1 MKKPNL
7 LVILTDQQ
15 HSRMMGC
22 AGNPWVQTPA
32 MDSLAATGIRFER
45 AYCTNPVC
53 VPSRFSMFT
62 GHMPSHIGM
71 WGNGK
76 PREDANA
83 SEFEQAGIGWRLRKA
98 GYETVYGGKV
108 HLPLKLKP
116 EGLGFHDLTRDE
128 RDGLAESCADYLR
141 ERTPDDQPFCMVASF
156 INPHDIC
163 YMAIRDFPTSDMDHV
178 LLRKGDVE
186 CATLDA
192 ALQRPEGV
200 SEAAF
205 FAEHCPP
212 LPPNLEPQADE
223 PEMIQRMVQ
232 DRAFRRLAREQ
243 YGEKEWRM
251 HRWAYKRL
259 TEMVDAQ
266 IGKVLDALRA
276 SGLEEETVVIFT
288 SDHGDLDAAH
298 RLEHKSAFYEES
310 ASVPFI
316 ISQKGVTPVGEVDV
330 IHPVSNG
337 LDLIPTLCDYAGIA
351 KPHGLS
357 GRSLRP
363 LAEGEKPDWREAV
376 PVESSLGRMVAG
388 TRYKYVRH
396 FDGANAEQLYDLE
409 TDPHEMRNSLEAEG
423 NHGVV
428 EHHRALFEVLHGATL
443 QGESAGALEKG
454 LDRGLVQ
461 TSKRSGG

>member
-1 MKKPNL
+1 MQKPNL
-7 LVILTDQQ
+7 LVIVTDQQ

-22 AGNPWVQTPA
+22 AGNPWVRTPA
-32 MDSLAATGIRFER
+32 IDSLAATGTRFER

-62 GHMPSHIGM
+62 GQMPSHIGM

-76 PREDANA
+76 P
-83 SEFEQAGIGWRLRKA
+83 SEEAKAEPFEQAGIGWRLREA

-116 EGLGFHDLTRDE
+116 EGLGFTDLTRDE
-128 RDGLAESCADYLR
+128 RDGLADRCADFLR
-141 ERTPDDQPFCMVASF
+141 NREENAAPFCMVASF

-163 YMAIRDFPTSDMDHV
+163 YMAIRDFATSDMDH
-178 LLRKGDVE
+178 LLIKKGVVE
-186 CATLDA
+186 CATLDE
-192 ALQRPEGV
+192 ALKRPEGV
-200 SEAAF
+200 SEATF

-223 PEMIQRMVQ
+223 PEMIQRMVE
-232 DRAFRRLAREQ
+232 DRAFRRLARER
-243 YGEKEWRM
+243 YRDEDWRM

-288 SDHGDLDAAH
+288 SDHGDLDGAH

-310 ASVPFI
+310 ACVPLI
-316 ISQKGVTPVGEVDV
+316 ISQRGVTPAGHVDAV
-330 IHPVSNG
+330 HPVSNG
-337 LDLIPTLCDYAGIA
+337 LDLIPTLCDYAGIG
-351 KPHGLS
+351 KPEALR

-363 LAEGEKPDWREAV
+363 LAEGQGGDWREAV
-376 PVESSLGRMVAG
+376 PVESSVGRMVA
-388 TRYKYVRH
+388 TRRYKYVRH
-396 FDGANAEQLYDLE
+396 FEGAHAEQLYDLE
-409 TDPHEMRNSLEAEG
+409 RDPHEMRNSLEEAG
-423 NHGVV
+423 NEAVV
-428 EHHRALFEVLHGATL
+428 ERHRALFEELHDD
-443 QGESAGALEKG
+443 Q
-454 LDRGLVQ
+454 LVAI
-461 TSKRSGG
+461 